1 MKAEHFSDDTN
12 EFLFFLYKHRVR
24 YLIIGGEAVIFYGHI
39 RLTGDIGF
47 FYDPAKENAEKL
59 FKALCEFWDGQIP
72 GIVNHEDLL
81 EPEIIFQF
89 GRPPNRL
96 DLLNSIGNISFSNAW
111 NEKKEVQLE
120 NKNDSFPIYYIG
132 LNHLI
137 QNKQEANRDRDRED
151 LKFLLKIKE
160 T

>member
-12 EFLFFLYKHRVR
+12 EFLFFLYKHKVR

-39 RLTGDIGF
+39 RVTGDIDF
-47 FYDPAKENAEKL
+47 FYDPSKENVEKL
-59 FKALCEFWDGQIP
+59 FKALHEFWDGEIP
-72 GIVNHEDLL
+72 GIVNPEDLL
-81 EPEIIFQF
+81 EPETIFQF

-96 DLLNSIGNISFSNAW
+96 DLLNFFGNIPFANAW
-111 NEKKEVQLE
+111 NEKKEVQLKSE
-120 NKNDSFPIYYIG
+120 NDSFSIYYIG

-137 QNKQEANRDRDRED
+137 QNKQEADRARDRED

-160 T
+160 A

>member
-47 FYDPAKENAEKL
+47 FYDPTKENAEKL

-72 GIVNHEDLL
+72 GTKKKKFNWKAKMIR
-81 EPEIIFQF
+81 FQF
-89 GRPPNRL
+89 T
-96 DLLNSIGNISFSNAW
+96 I
-111 NEKKEVQLE
+111 
-120 NKNDSFPIYYIG
+120 
-132 LNHLI
+132 
-137 QNKQEANRDRDRED
+137 
-151 LKFLLKIKE
+151 
-160 T
+160 